1 LAKPVVL
8 GSQFNKGMRQDTP
21 RDQLPAG
28 SVWNL
33 QDFIPQTLGSPL
45 RKRGGWT
52 YESVDLGSPV
62 GALAYANFTTTNL
75 LVSVHQ
81 NLQAQTVDP
90 VTGVGTL
97 RGSVAS
103 VPITKPVLYRDFVI
117 LPGSSGATSPSTI
130 FRDGTFATMGGSPP
144 AGKFTAIYKDRTLLA
159 GANSAPTAVYFSNPG
174 NPNLWDTANAF
185 ISTSLPVT
193 GLAALRNAILVFH
206 AGTTERI
213 RGNVPPPNTD
223 MTREPAFNVGC
234 ADARSIAFYG
244 DNVIWVDQAG
254 VWISDGAVV
263 ENMMEAGGMQSYW
276 LGLMSQRTST
286 WTISG
291 DVLRGAY
298 WLVMM
303 DGSTL
308 IDVLA
313 CRIDSRNWTRMTNV
327 PAIMFARQIG
337 GIEELYFGSPTNNYI
352 SKMSSIYFPTDSTR
366 ADANGVAVTPVL
378 ETPYYFGRD
387 YGLKRWKNF
396 FFEFLLNTGTASPVP
411 SVRISYTTDP
421 ASASYTA
428 FPGTL
433 VPNTASSRTQ
443 VPVRIPPSRGI
454 ALKLQQL
461 NQAADFRVHEIAA
474 DVHEMEK
481 SR

>member
-1 LAKPVVL
+1 
-8 GSQFNKGMRQDTP
+8 MRQDTP
-21 RDQLPAG
+21 RDQLPSGA
-28 SVWNL
+28 VWNL

-45 RKRGGWT
+45 RKRAGWT
-52 YESVDLGSPV
+52 YQSVDLGSPLT
-62 GALAYANFTTTNL
+62 AIAYGNYTTVNM
-75 LVSVHQ
+75 LVTVHA

-90 VTGVGTL
+90 ATGVGTL
-97 RGSVAS
+97 RGSVS
-103 VPITKPVLYRDFVI
+103 SSPISKPVLYRDYMM
-117 LPGSSGATSPSTI
+117 LPASNGASSPSVI

-144 AGKFTAIYKDRTLLA
+144 PGKFVAIYKDRVLLA
-159 GANSAPTAVYFSNPG
+159 GSNASPTNVYFSNPG
-174 NPNLWDTANAF
+174 NPNLWDTTNSF

-193 GLAALRNAILVFH
+193 GLAALRNAVLVFH

-234 ADARSIAFYG
+234 VDARSIAFYG

-263 ENMMEAGGMQSYW
+263 ENMMESGGMQSYW
-276 LGLMSQRTST
+276 LSLMASRTSN

-291 DVLRGAY
+291 DVMRGAY

-308 IDVLA
+308 IDCMA

-327 PAIMFARQIG
+327 PATMFARQIG
-337 GIEELYFGSPTNNYI
+337 GIEEMYFASPTNNRVCR
-352 SKMSSIYFPTDSTR
+352 MSSIFSPTDSTR
-366 ADANGVAVTPVL
+366 VDANGVAVTPVL
-378 ETPYYFGRD
+378 ETPYFFGKD
-387 YGLKRWKNF
+387 YGLKRWKNL
-396 FFEFLLNTGTASPVP
+396 FFEFRLDAGTASPAP
-411 SVRISYTTDP
+411 LVRVSYTADP
-421 ASASYTA
+421 SGAAYTA
-428 FPGTL
+428 FPDTL
-433 VPNTASSRTQ
+433 APNNASSRTQ
-443 VPVRIPPSRGI
+443 IPVRIPPSRGI
-454 ALKLQQL
+454 ALKIQQL
-461 NQAADFRVHEIAA
+461 NQSADFRLHEIAA